1 MEILKE
7 NMYISTK
14 LKKHERILFKI
25 FNSTFMKVYNIGR
38 IQGVNKFVE

>member
-1 MEILKE
+1 MKNLDE
-7 NMYISTK
+7 NMIISRK

-38 IQGVNKFVE
+38 IQGVNKFIE